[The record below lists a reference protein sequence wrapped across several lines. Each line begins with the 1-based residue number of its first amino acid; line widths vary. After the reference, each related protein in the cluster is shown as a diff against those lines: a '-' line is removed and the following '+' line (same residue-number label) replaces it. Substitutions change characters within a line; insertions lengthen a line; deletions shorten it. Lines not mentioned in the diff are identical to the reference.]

1 MTNPDAVSRPPLSQ
15 HAPTFLST
23 EHWGLLGTRSMV
35 WNEAFSRVSTFLNAL
50 SASVVALALVADATG
65 FDRSFRVFAL
75 ILLPMIFFLGLAT
88 YVRVTQI
95 NLEDVF
101 MVAAMNRLRHAYIV
115 HAPELEPYFTTG
127 WRDDAA
133 GVWEDLPSRSTG
145 LATAVPSLLHHDPNS
160 GGHDRRGDRRGR
172 FRAAGLSSRRYRGL
186 AGEYRNRRFRSGL
199 GSAHVPPVSA
209 PVSAPESRSRPQPV
223 PLASEGAPLVLTHA
237 ETVYEARRRR

>member
-1 MTNPDAVSRPPLSQ
+1 MTTSDAGSRPPLSG
-15 HAPTFLST
+15 HAATFLST

-75 ILLPMIFFLGLAT
+75 VLLPMIFFLGVTT

-101 MVAAMNRLRHAYIV
+101 LVGAMNRLRHAYIE

-127 WRDDAA
+127 WHDDAE
-133 GVWEDLPSRSTG
+133 GIWKTFLLDQPVSPR
-145 LATAVPSLLHHDPNS
+145 PSLHFFVTTPTVVATVDAAIA
-160 GGHDRRGDRRGR
+160 
-172 FRAAGLSSRRYRGL
+172 AAG
-186 AGEYRNRRFRSGL
+186 SGL
-199 GSAHVPPVSA
+199 
-209 PVSAPESRSRPQPV
+209 
-223 PLASEGAPLVLTHA
+223 LTHHLGVPTVWLTTIAIGTFVVVWVALLSLQYRHLSLLRTHEAKLSRFPSA
-237 ETVYEARRRR
+237 EGEPRLF